1 MHTIKH
7 TRTIRR
13 SMPNIVWYVIVG
25 IFSIM
30 FLLASPARTALYGQL
45 YPTLTPTP
53 SPTPPPPC
61 AGYCLTACLQG
72 QEYDVGDCAGGN
84 FCCVPLPTPTGATV
98 NCAYNNGCGTCG
110 TEPNEVWVSNLKCP
124 AGTDCASD
132 QQTQLCSAI
141 SAGCLLDA
149 LCGTTCHPS

>member
-30 FLLASPARTALYGQL
+30 FLLASPARTAVYGQL

-61 AGYCLTACLQG
+61 AGYCLTACLFG
-72 QEYDVGDCAGGN
+72 QNPDPGGACSGGN
-84 FCCVPLPTPTGATV
+84 ICCLPAPTPTGATV
-98 NCAYNNGCGTCG
+98 NCAYNNGCDSCG
-110 TEPNEVWVSNLKCP
+110 PGETWVS
-124 AGTDCASD
+124 
-132 QQTQLCSAI
+132 
-141 SAGCLLDA
+141 
-149 LCGTTCHPS
+149 

>member
-13 SMPNIVWYVIVG
+13 GIPNIVWYVVVG

-30 FLLASPARTALYGQL
+30 FLLTSPARTAVYGQL
-45 YPTLTPTP
+45 YPTPTPTP

-61 AGYCLTACLQG
+61 AGYCLTSCLFG
-72 QEYDVGDCAGGN
+72 QEAISTCAGGN
-84 FCCVPLPTPTGATV
+84 RCCVPLPTPTGATV
-98 NCAYNNGCGTCG
+98 NCAYNNGCGTC
-110 TEPNEVWVSNLKCP
+110 TDINHTWVSNLKCP
-124 AGTDCASD
+124 AGTDCSGP
-132 QQTQLCSAI
+132 LINCSAI

-149 LCGTTCHPS
+149 LCGTTCHPSSC